1 MPVRG
6 IRGATTTRRDDPE
19 TILAATRELLEAVV
33 AANGIAPDDIA
44 SAIFTVTP
52 DLTSEFPARAARSL
66 GWEHV
71 ALLGA
76 TEMAVP
82 HGPPRCIRV
91 LVHVNTDRAPRALK
105 HIYLHGAQ
113 DLRPDR

>member
-1 MPVRG
+1 MAVRG
-6 IRGATTTRRDDPE
+6 IRGATTVARDTPE
-19 TILAATRELLEAVV
+19 AILAATRELLSAIVE
-33 AANGIAPDDIA
+33 ANGLRPDDVA

-52 DLTSEFPARAARSL
+52 DLVSEFPARAARDL
-66 GWEHV
+66 DWQHV

-91 LVHVNTDRAPRALK
+91 LVHVNTRRSPAALK
-105 HIYLHGAQ
+105 HIYLHDARR
-113 DLRPDR
+113 LRPDR

>member
-6 IRGATTTRRDDPE
+6 IRGATTVLQDRPE
-19 TILAATRELLEAVV
+19 EILSATRQLLEAVIET
-33 AANGIAPDDIA
+33 NGLDADDVA

-52 DLTSEFPARAARSL
+52 DLTSEFPARAAHTV
-66 GWEHV
+66 GWARV

-91 LVHVNTDRAPRALK
+91 LVHVNTDRPPSALK
-105 HIYLHGAQ
+105 HIYLRGARG
-113 DLRPDR
+113 LRPDR